1 MDEEILRHFMSDHAS
16 GGSIEETARALVM
29 WRDMTGKQI
38 SGPHVFIESQEVTVR
53 KPDKFSIVAY
63 EDGEIVS
70 RNVAYED
77 GEIVSRN
84 VELEDP
90 NTKPYYVMD
99 THILGRTKG
108 EFTWDFPVQITT
120 DFKTY
125 FVQSSPL
132 FDRMM
137 GGGTKLTTADV
148 EFLREH
154 LDIESLTE

>member
-1 MDEEILRHFMSDHAS
+1 MDEEILRHFMSDHGPFAS
-16 GGSIEETARALVM
+16 GGSIEETARALMM

-53 KPDKFSIVAY
+53 KPDKFSI
-63 EDGEIVS
+63 
-70 RNVAYED
+70 VAYED